1 MRNLRSSHGWFR
13 TCQERSVLGC
23 VRLADTG
30 GLAVPS
36 PREVRGEGALA
47 SRIRSRGLT
56 QFVRACPHFVWN
68 FRACDA
74 AAAAVLPSTTVVS
87 KSLRARRYRTESAE
101 ASFTSGEKQ
110 EWSSEGP

>member
-1 MRNLRSSHGWFR
+1 MRNLQSSHAWFR
-13 TCQERSVLGC
+13 TCQERWVLGC

-47 SRIRSRGLT
+47 SRIRSRGVT
-56 QFVRACPHFVWN
+56 QFVRN

-74 AAAAVLPSTTVVS
+74 TAAAVLPSTTVVS
-87 KSLRARRYRTESAE
+87 KSLRVRRYRTERAE
-101 ASFTSGEKQ
+101 TSLRSGEK
-110 EWSSEGP
+110 

>member
-1 MRNLRSSHGWFR
+1 MRNLQSSHAWFR
-13 TCQERSVLGC
+13 TCQERWVLGC

-47 SRIRSRGLT
+47 SRIRSRGVT
-56 QFVRACPHFVWN
+56 QFVRACPHFVRN

-74 AAAAVLPSTTVVS
+74 TAAAVLPSTTVVS
-87 KSLRARRYRTESAE
+87 KSLRVRRYRTERAE
-101 ASFTSGEKQ
+101 TSLRSGEK
-110 EWSSEGP
+110 